1 MVNGQGLILH
11 KTRHKGG
18 RYHDYHLYK
27 HNRPV
32 TPSQVE
38 NIVDLGY
45 LGIQKDF
52 PNVKSVLP
60 VKKKKNLL
68 LSSDEVIYNK
78 NQSRLRVI
86 VEHTICKIKKFGI
99 IGTKF
104 RNRLKRYDNASDI
117 VSGLV
122 NLRVMQSNRI
132 SF

>member
-18 RYHDYHLYK
+18 RHYDYHLYKYHLYK

-45 LGIQKDF
+45 LGIQKGF

-78 NQSRLRVI
+78 RI
-86 VEHTICKIKKFGI
+86 
-99 IGTKF
+99 
-104 RNRLKRYDNASDI
+104 
-117 VSGLV
+117 
-122 NLRVMQSNRI
+122 NLDLGS
-132 SF
+132 

>member
-11 KTRHKGG
+11 KTRNKGG
-18 RYHDYHLYK
+18 RHHDYQLYK
-27 HNRPV
+27 HNNRPV

-78 NQSRLRVI
+78 RI
-86 VEHTICKIKKFGI
+86 
-99 IGTKF
+99 
-104 RNRLKRYDNASDI
+104 
-117 VSGLV
+117 
-122 NLRVMQSNRI
+122 NLDLGS
-132 SF
+132 

>member
-18 RYHDYHLYK
+18 GHHDYHLYK

-32 TPSQVE
+32 TPPQVE

-99 IGTKF
+99 MGTKF